1 MPAKKDDNLPCTKC
15 GGQRVRS
22 PAGTI
27 YCKDCNKAH
36 REATKERRR
45 ARDREYHKKNRD
57 IALQRMRLYN
67 KGIRVARKPGL
78 DPNTAAREWRK
89 KGNEGS
95 RSPEYK
101 VWAAMKA
108 RCCNPKNLAY
118 SKYGGRGITIC
129 DRWLNSFENFR
140 DDMGPRPSFKYSIER
155 DDVNGNYEP
164 SNCRWATDK
173 EQANNTR
180 RNISYK
186 TSLSDDNLIYHH
198 DRYMTLKEFSDITGI
213 ELIVVKYRW
222 ASHPDKT
229 DWILSSDTESRNFY
243 YKGHMYNIPELSL
256 ISGISIPILRGR
268 LLVCNWSV
276 KKALETE
283 VIPRKT
289 SGS

>member
-27 YCKDCNKAH
+27 YCKDCNRAH

-45 ARDREYHKKNRD
+45 ARDREYHKKNRE

-67 KGIRVARKPGL
+67 KGIRVSRKPGL

-89 KGNEGS
+89 KGKDGS

-101 VWAAMKA
+101 VWAGMKA
-108 RCCNPKNLAY
+108 RCCNPKNKSY
-118 SKYGGRGITIC
+118 PDYGSRGIKVC
-129 DRWLNSFENFR
+129 DRWFNSFENFIA
-140 DDMGPRPSFKYSIER
+140 DMGKRPGVNYTLER
-155 DDVNGNYEP
+155 KDVNLGYEP
-164 SNCRWATDK
+164 NNCIWATRK
-173 EQANNTR
+173 VQNNNTR

-186 TSLSDDNLIYHH
+186 TSLSDDNLIYHQ
-198 DRYMTLKEFSDITGI
+198 DRYMTLKEFSAITGI
-213 ELIVVKYRW
+213 ELIIVKYRW

-243 YKGHMYNIPELSL
+243 YKGNMYNIPELSL